1 MQNRKEK
8 IFEVKSC
15 RYPINYLT
23 LRQKSTVVNIQ
34 VSQYALS
41 SLLLVAA
48 ATVVMPLLEYLL
60 PFDSQLFTYPLN
72 VVLMVLWLFIVWE
85 IYRRRGSSA
94 VARYLLSRAATVT
107 AIALL
112 AVGCI
117 VMGLQRE
124 PATESYLFMA
134 MTLFVMTQL
143 LMVTLRGW
151 RSGGGISWVFTL
163 CHVGLLLVL
172 IAGFWGAPDTE
183 VLRARVTA
191 EPSREFYYEDGSRG
205 VTEYTISLTEVRV
218 EHYPNGAPLS
228 YEADIKVDDNEVTLR
243 VNHPYKVR
251 VGEHIYLTS
260 VDEKQKDMCIV
271 QLVRQPWQ
279 RVSLV
284 GILLLI
290 GGAVLILFRGP
301 RG

>member
-1 MQNRKEK
+1 M
-8 IFEVKSC
+8 
-15 RYPINYLT
+15 
-23 LRQKSTVVNIQ
+23 
-34 VSQYALS
+34 
-41 SLLLVAA
+41 
-48 ATVVMPLLEYLL
+48 
-60 PFDSQLFTYPLN
+60 
-72 VVLMVLWLFIVWE
+72 
-85 IYRRRGSSA
+85 
-94 VARYLLSRAATVT
+94 
-107 AIALL
+107 
-112 AVGCI
+112 
-117 VMGLQRE
+117 
-124 PATESYLFMA
+124 
-134 MTLFVMTQL
+134 
-143 LMVTLRGW
+143 
-151 RSGGGISWVFTL
+151 
-163 CHVGLLLVL
+163 
-172 IAGFWGAPDTE
+172 
-183 VLRARVTA
+183 TA

-228 YEADIKVDDNEVTLR
+228 YEADIKVDDNDVTLR